1 MVLLMGLM
9 FISLF
14 LSFSE
19 LMMSVEDAV
28 IKTIISGEV
37 PIAAASRNFQ
47 PYKTNCFGKLHN

>member
-1 MVLLMGLM
+1 
-9 FISLF
+9 
-14 LSFSE
+14 
-19 LMMSVEDAV
+19 MSIEDAV